1 MQRTAYEL
9 RISDWS
15 SDVCSSDLLAMA
27 QDLNRAAPRL
37 VGDRQLFQDTVETQ
51 ASLRSLSEAT
61 VFDSSG
67 RIIVRYNNLGFSLF
81 DEPVPLTAI
90 QRAELGEPVLL
101 TSEEDDRLRAL
112 VKQIGRASWR
122 ERGCQDV

>member
-67 RIIVRYNNLGFSLF
+67 RIIVRYNNLGF
-81 DEPVPLTAI
+81 
-90 QRAELGEPVLL
+90 R
-101 TSEEDDRLRAL
+101 SEERR
-112 VKQIGRASWR
+112 VGKECVRQCRSRWPT
-122 ERGCQDV
+122 